1 MSRLL
6 VGSTLIA
13 AILVI
18 ASPLRAS
25 EEMIHPWK
33 QATVQVDT
41 GKSFGLV
48 EVTVKATLTPKPA
61 LTTLTVKAAGRAL
74 ALPAKALAD
83 LPDLDV
89 SSLEIR
95 TEPGYDPQP
104 WLYVVFQVPRHRVAA
119 GTTQQWLSFK
129 FQGGQFK
136 GRTLR
141 SRTPANQYTFK
152 DLPVR

>member
-1 MSRLL
+1 MSRQL
-6 VGSTLIA
+6 VGPALFA
-13 AILVI
+13 ALLLT
-18 ASPLRAS
+18 ATPLGAS

-41 GKSFGLV
+41 GKSFGVV

-61 LTTLTVKAAGRAL
+61 LTALTVKAGGRAL
-74 ALPAKALAD
+74 ALPARALAD
-83 LPDLDV
+83 LPELDV
-89 SSLEIR
+89 STLEIR

-104 WLYVVFQVPRHRVAA
+104 WLYVVFQVPRHRLAA
-119 GTTQQWLSFK
+119 GTTQQWLSFS

-136 GRTLR
+136 KRTLR
-141 SRTPANQYTFK
+141 SRTSSNQYTFK